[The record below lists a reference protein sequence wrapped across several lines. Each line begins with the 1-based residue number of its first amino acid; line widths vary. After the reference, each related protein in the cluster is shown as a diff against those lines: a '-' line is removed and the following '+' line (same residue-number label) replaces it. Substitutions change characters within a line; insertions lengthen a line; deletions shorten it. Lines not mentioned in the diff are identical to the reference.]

1 MNARAKQAEHT
12 LYVGV
17 IGDLIASR
25 KLPQRAAAQAALQ
38 AALDAVNAR
47 FAAHLA
53 ARFVITLGD
62 EFQGLLKP
70 SAPVFEILD
79 VLEARLGSQPCR
91 FGVGVGAMATP
102 INPDMSIGADGP
114 AFWHARD
121 AITSVHEQH
130 DYQQTRTRIRGL
142 NAHDE
147 PIINNLLA
155 LSDHIKRG
163 WTALQRETFAHLLT
177 LRIYTDNFDQ
187 QSAAEDMGITAVA
200 LYRRLKISGI
210 KVYLRSRADL
220 NTWLIDALKAEA
232 GA

>member
-1 MNARAKQAEHT
+1 MNAREKQAEHP

-25 KLPQRAAAQAALQ
+25 KLTQRAAAQAALQ
-38 AALDAVNAR
+38 AALDAVNTR
-47 FAAHLA
+47 FASHLA
-53 ARFVITLGD
+53 SRFVITLGD
-62 EFQGLLKP
+62 EFQGLLNS

-79 VLEARLGSQPCR
+79 VLEAHLGSQPCR
-91 FGVGVGAMATP
+91 FGVGVGTMATP
-102 INPDMSIGADGP
+102 INPVMSIGADGP

-121 AITSVHEQH
+121 AIKSVHEQH

-142 NAHDE
+142 NAIDV
-147 PIINNLLA
+147 PMVNNLLA

-163 WTALQRETFAHLLT
+163 WTALQRETFAHLLS
-177 LRIYTDNFDQ
+177 LGIYTDSFDQ
-187 QSAAEDMGITAVA
+187 QSSAEDMGITAVA

-220 NTWLIDALKAEA
+220 NTWLIDTLSKEA
-232 GA
+232 GV